1 MPGEKTVSREARR
14 DTLAASKGSD
24 FQHGRFEPGARLG
37 ERYRIVAL
45 LGTGGMGE
53 VYRADDLELG
63 QSVALKFL
71 PERVAADPSWLRRFR
86 NEVRTARQVAHP
98 NVCRIYDIGEEDG
111 HVFLSMEYIDGED
124 LAGVLRRL
132 GRPSR
137 EKAIEISRQ
146 ICLGLAAAHENGVL
160 HRDLKPANI
169 MIDGRGSA
177 RITDFGLA
185 GFLDDLEQAEARAG
199 TPAYMA
205 PEQLTHGKVS
215 VRSDI
220 YTLGLILYEL
230 FTGKCVFETNDI
242 EELKRKHTSGSVS
255 TPSSITEEIDP
266 AVERVIM
273 RCLEEQP
280 EQRPQSVYQ
289 VLAALPGGDP
299 LAAALAA
306 GETPSPELVAN
317 ARDAGGLR
325 PPIAVGLLIV
335 MLAFLAVTCF
345 VYAGTI
351 VMPDRSPAVL
361 SVVAQQVLEELGYVD
376 LPRNSVSGY
385 DVNTHLKESLRSQPR
400 PHSELAELDW
410 PPRFRYWRRWTQ
422 GAFIPT
428 SFHAPEDFDFDG
440 PTSDSDDGAVVA
452 LDSTGRLLGLV
463 VAPSLSGDSSERI
476 GNVDWSPIFRR
487 AKLNESDATR
497 IPPLGSPPVYCDE
510 VAAWRMEG
518 SAETGGPVTFQIG
531 AIGGRPNYFEILGL
545 DEAMTSPTHRR
556 DTYTTVNAFIFV
568 AMIFIIILAWR
579 NLRASRGDRRNAFR
593 CALIMAV
600 LYALLEVLSIRFG
613 ESSGLVQVGDLFS
626 GRAGGHIVL
635 HALTVWVIYMAIE
648 PYVRRVW
655 PRMLVGL
662 VRLLSGRLRDPA
674 AGREVLIGVV
684 TACGLTA
691 ILVTTAYTEWR
702 FSADDSGQLPSWM
715 VLQPMLSP
723 VRYMSNKVHIAAGTV
738 LAAAV
743 VAGWLVLVRLLTR
756 HSLAAIVLG
765 IVGAGSMC
773 YVFLAS
779 IGGRS
784 IWLTLLYS
792 ISFGVAIV
800 LLYTRVG
807 LLAGIVAFF
816 LLRPGGIFTGD
827 FNAWFTPYGIT
838 EMAILLGLGA
848 YGFWVSLAGQPIFK
862 DMLAEPQPAR

>member
-1 MPGEKTVSREARR
+1 MPDTSSTSPDDRPEMPGEKTVPREARK
-14 DTLAASKGSD
+14 DTLAASGGSD

-205 PEQLTHGKVS
+205 PEQ
-215 VRSDI
+215 
-220 YTLGLILYEL
+220 
-230 FTGKCVFETNDI
+230 
-242 EELKRKHTSGSVS
+242 
-255 TPSSITEEIDP
+255 
-266 AVERVIM
+266 ERVIM

>member
-1 MPGEKTVSREARR
+1 MPGEKTVPREARK
-14 DTLAASKGSD
+14 DTLAASGGSD

-205 PEQLTHGKVS
+205 PEQ
-215 VRSDI
+215 
-220 YTLGLILYEL
+220 
-230 FTGKCVFETNDI
+230 
-242 EELKRKHTSGSVS
+242 
-255 TPSSITEEIDP
+255 
-266 AVERVIM
+266 ERVIM